1 MDCSR
6 SSRSAS
12 GQINLRCLASSCA
25 CSSRFQRTSR
35 TSMDFWPS
43 GESIHSKSPS
53 RKGLSAKILSCGCSR
68 RCLPMRSSNRSGP
81 SRPVLCWRGGA
92 SSGIS
97 IVPSRRRNT
106 CRLRFPQR
114 GSSRR
119 IRIMSPNMLNELVI
133 YGAYWVTRPNLNH
146 GCTHAGSGAATIAVG
161 YLVECNPSAAAG
173 LLAPAH
179 LHVVTAV
186 AGLTVRVELL
196 GVTSIVRALNLR
208 PGLYTK
214 LLDHFHSSG
223 VKLDRLSALWAQAVL
238 QLFPGLVSVNGR
250 LVLVGDGIKAPK
262 RGKKMPAVKLLH
274 QQSESNTKPEYIMG
288 HSMQAVGLL
297 VRAAKSV
304 FCVPLA
310 VRIHEGLV
318 WSNRDKRTLLDKML
332 GLIDILAL
340 KAPFY
345 FVADAYYAA
354 GKMARGLL
362 KQGNHLVTRVKSN
375 AVAYAPATPKKGKK
389 TRGRP
394 KTYGKKKKLK
404 SLFDDPK
411 SMQQIASPVYGER
424 NVTLSYRVC
433 DMLWRPVGLLVR
445 FVAVIHPTR
454 GACILMCT
462 DTTLC
467 AVDII
472 RLYGLRFKIECS
484 FKQAVRQIGSFAYH
498 FWMKDMIPLLYRNGN
513 QYLHRTSEDYRNR
526 VKRKMHA
533 YHAFMQAGV
542 VAQGLLQYLA
552 VVAPKLVWDSFGS
565 WLRTIRPG
573 VPPSEFVVANAL
585 RQTLPGFLMGP
596 AKNDSLT
603 KFITDRQD
611 TEKMRIFRLAS

>member
-1 MDCSR
+1 MPDREQPLSLW
-6 SSRSAS
+6 AIWWNAI
-12 GQINLRCLASSCA
+12 QLLRPGFS
-25 CSSRFQRTSR
+25 
-35 TSMDFWPS
+35 
-43 GESIHSKSPS
+43 
-53 RKGLSAKILSCGCSR
+53 
-68 RCLPMRSSNRSGP
+68 
-81 SRPVLCWRGGA
+81 
-92 SSGIS
+92 
-97 IVPSRRRNT
+97 
-106 CRLRFPQR
+106 RLRTF
-114 GSSRR
+114 
-119 IRIMSPNMLNELVI
+119 MWFVI
-133 YGAYWVTRPNLNH
+133 
-146 GCTHAGSGAATIAVG
+146 
-161 YLVECNPSAAAG
+161 
-173 LLAPAH
+173 
-179 LHVVTAV
+179 AV
-186 AGLTVRVELL
+186 AGLTVRVDLL

-208 PGLYTK
+208 PRLYTK

-223 VKLDRLSALWAQAVL
+223 IKLDRLSALWAQAVL
-238 QLFPGLVSVNGR
+238 RLFPSLVWVNGR

-297 VRAAKSV
+297 VHAAKSV

-332 GLIDILAL
+332 GLLDILAI
-340 KAPFY
+340 KVPFY

-354 GKMARGLL
+354 GKMVNGLL

-375 AVAYAPATPKKGKK
+375 AVAYARATPKKGRKK
-389 TRGRP
+389 KGRP
-394 KTYGKKKKLK
+394 RTYGEKTKLK
-404 SLFDDPK
+404 SMLKDPK
-411 SMQQIASPVYGER
+411 SMQQVASPVYGER
-424 NVTLSYRVC
+424 GVTIQYRVC
-433 DMLWRPVGLLVR
+433 DLLWRPVGLLVR

-513 QYLHRTSEDYRNR
+513 QYLHRKSADYRTR
-526 VKRKMHA
+526 VKRKIHA
-533 YHAFMQAGV
+533 YHAFIQAGV

-552 VVAPKLVWDSFGS
+552 VAAPKLVWESFGS

-573 VPPSEFVVANAL
+573 IPPSEFVVANAL
-585 RQTLPGFLMGP
+585 RQTLPEFLMGTS
-596 AKNDSLT
+596 KSNSLT
-603 KFITDRQD
+603 KFIVDRQD
-611 TEKMRIFRLAS
+611 IEEMRILRLAS